1 MVRKTML
8 MAAVALVML
17 PALASA
23 QSQVTATATVEQ
35 VAAVIGSGDVAF
47 GTLDRV
53 SDNVIDPTGAS
64 AAVRTLT
71 YNHNVTVSFTN
82 VPTLL
87 TDGSLELPVALTCA
101 ARIGAGAW
109 LPTVACGGNTID
121 LDVGGALTIA
131 TLGFGGT
138 ITGADAAAAIAG
150 SYSGMFD
157 IVVTAR

>member
-23 QSQVTATATVEQ
+23 QQVTATATVTQ
-35 VAAVIGSGDVAF
+35 VAAVTGSGNVAF

-53 SDNVIDPTGAS
+53 SDNVIDPTGAT

-82 VPTLL
+82 VPSLL
-87 TDGSLELPVALTCA
+87 TDGPLELPVALTCA
-101 ARIGAGAW
+101 ARIGAGTW
-109 LPTVACGGNTID
+109 LPTVACGSGTID
-121 LDVGGALTIA
+121 LDVGGALTVA

-150 SYSGMFD
+150 SYSGTFD